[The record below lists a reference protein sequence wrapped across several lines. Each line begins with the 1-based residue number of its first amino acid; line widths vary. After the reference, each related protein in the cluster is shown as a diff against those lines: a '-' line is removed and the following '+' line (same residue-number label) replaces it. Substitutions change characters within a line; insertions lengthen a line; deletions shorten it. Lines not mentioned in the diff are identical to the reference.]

1 MAIDPITAIGAVGS
15 LGSGIAN
22 LFSQGQQQNNQAAQ
36 LQLALLN
43 YQLQQKQIQQQYE
56 LATAGRTDARGN
68 RTSYIPGYGWK
79 TEVTPET
86 SDAIKGS
93 DAVQRQRIIEL
104 LTTNEDERGMARD
117 RRLTEGSASAPL
129 LDQIRFGYGAPT
141 KEGVTGANKIAGVT
155 GINENADNAK
165 SAFQIQ
171 AMRSGGNVNPTTFS
185 NIDRGA
191 TTGVRK
197 ALADV
202 DAGAGPM
209 YDSHMSSWMSGKL
222 QPYNTL
228 ATRASNVENIP
239 FAPET
244 QSGNIDA
251 SMANAAAVGATRGTA
266 GASEALYK
274 GAVPLATAYGTQR
287 GPNYDTFIG
296 GVTENLKNL
305 LRGNGKKDDYV
316 INNWRSPYGGP
327 DAARWD

>member
-1 MAIDPITAIGAVGS
+1 MVDPVTLIGVGGS
-15 LGSGIAN
+15 LASGAMN
-22 LFSQGQQQNNQAAQ
+22 LFGQRQQQDNQAAQ

-43 YQLQQKQIQQQYE
+43 YQLQQKQRQQQYE
-56 LATAGRTDARGN
+56 LATAGRQDARGN
-68 RTSYIPGYGWK
+68 RTSYVPGYGWK

-93 DAVQRQRIIEL
+93 DAVQRQRILEL

-129 LDQIRFGYGAPT
+129 LDQLRFGYGAPT
-141 KEGVTGANKIAGVT
+141 KEGVIGANKIAGVT
-155 GINENADNAK
+155 GVNENADNAK
-165 SAFQIQ
+165 SAFQVA
-171 AMRSGGNVNPTTFS
+171 AMRSGGNINPTVMS

-209 YDSHMSSWMSGKL
+209 FDAHHSSWTTGKL

-228 ATRASNVENIP
+228 ASRASNVENIP

-244 QSGNIDA
+244 QSGNMDA
-251 SMANAAAVGATRGTA
+251 SMANAASVGAMRGTA
-266 GASEALYK
+266 GASEALYR
-274 GAVPLATAYGTQR
+274 GMAPLASAYGAQR

-305 LRGNGKKDDYV
+305 LRGSGKKDDFV
-316 INNWRSPYGGP
+316 INNWKSPYGGP